1 MKRNIL
7 AVMLLCLSLLVCA
20 CGATP
25 EKSAPEASGD
35 AETVEPDAET
45 VDEIPDAETPD
56 KPYDAG
62 TADETPELDAE
73 ISEPDAGTLNA
84 LPESGA
90 ADFSMLAGTWNADE
104 GGTILTIYGNGGFEL
119 NQSDDTYEGYLVYTD
134 AEGELWESGPRYELY
149 LENNE
154 RVPNCYFALDDAQ
167 PGKLVY
173 AVGGG
178 AELFS
183 RGDSAYDA
191 AGIVVRVQWAN
202 ETWTDCDQFTA
213 YSGDYEV
220 GIIFSASR
228 TLRDFKVLSIS
239 LEDVDEDG
247 MPVFSVLELYTQDTL
262 TPERPLFVQTSFP
275 GDMPTNGIS
284 YLDDDG
290 TTRYFSVSES
300 GFDGSLILS
309 EFARSDTP

>member
-1 MKRNIL
+1 MKRYVVAIL
-7 AVMLLCLSLLVCA
+7 SLCLSVSLCA

-25 EKSAPEASGD
+25 EKSVPEAPEEVYETPGAYEEIPGPG
-35 AETVEPDAET
+35 AET
-45 VDEIPDAETPD
+45 EIPELGAEL
-56 KPYDAG
+56 YVQDAG
-62 TADETPELDAE
+62 TDAA
-73 ISEPDAGTLNA
+73 P
-84 LPESGA
+84 
-90 ADFSMLAGTWNADE
+90 ADFSTLAGTWHADE
-104 GGTILTIYGNGGFEL
+104 SGTILTIYGNGGFEL
-119 NQSDDTYEGYLVYTD
+119 NEAEDTREGYLVYTD
-134 AEGELWESGPRYELY
+134 ADGDLWESGPRYELY

-154 RVPNCYFALDDAQ
+154 RVPNCYFALDGAH

-183 RGDSAYDA
+183 RGDSAYDD
-191 AGIVVRVQWAN
+191 AGIVVRVQWDN
-202 ETWTDCDQFTA
+202 GTWTDCDEFTA

-220 GIIFSASR
+220 GIVFSASR
-228 TLRDFKVLSIS
+228 TLRDFKVLSVS

-247 MPVFSVLELYTQDTL
+247 TPVFSVLELYTQDAL
-262 TPERPLFVQTSFP
+262 TPERPLLVHTSFP

-284 YLDDDG
+284 YLDGDG
-290 TTRYFSVSES
+290 TTRYFSVNES

>member
-1 MKRNIL
+1 MKRYIL
-7 AVMLLCLSLLVCA
+7 AILSLCLSMSLCA

-25 EKSAPEASGD
+25 EKSAPAAPVGDEPAPEEVYEVPDDEMEPQISD
-35 AETVEPDAET
+35 AESPELGAET
-45 VDEIPDAETPD
+45 EIPELGAELEAEVPD
-56 KPYDAG
+56 SDSAAP
-62 TADETPELDAE
+62 
-73 ISEPDAGTLNA
+73 
-84 LPESGA
+84 
-90 ADFSMLAGTWNADE
+90 ADFSTLAGTWHADE
-104 GGTILTIYGNGGFEL
+104 SGTILTIYGNGGFEL
-119 NQSDDTYEGYLVYTD
+119 NEAEDTYEGSLVYTD
-134 AEGELWESGPRYELY
+134 TDGDLWESGPRYELY

-183 RGDSAYDA
+183 RGDSAYDEN
-191 AGIVVRVQWAN
+191 GIVVRVQWAN

-247 MPVFSVLELYTQDTL
+247 MPVFSVLELYTQDAL